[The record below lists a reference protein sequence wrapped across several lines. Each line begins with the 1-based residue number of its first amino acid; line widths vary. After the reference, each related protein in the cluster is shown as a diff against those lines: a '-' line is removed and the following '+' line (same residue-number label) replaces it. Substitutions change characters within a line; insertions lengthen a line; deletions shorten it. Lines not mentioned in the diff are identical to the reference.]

1 MSVTDTTVPTIS
13 VAELDATGT
22 YGRFVVEPLE
32 RGYGIT
38 LGNSLRRIL
47 LGSIPG
53 AAVTALKI
61 EGVLHEFSTVPGV
74 VEDTTD
80 IVLNL
85 KSLNVRLHTEE
96 AKTIRIEAK
105 GPGAIRAGDVIKDPD
120 LDVLNPDQVL
130 ATLTKGAK
138 LEMEITVE
146 RGRGYV
152 SADKLKHP
160 DAPIGLIPVDAM
172 FSPVRRVNYTIGDTR
187 VGQVTDYDRLEL
199 ELWTNGAV
207 SPEHAVATSA
217 GILTDHL
224 RLFMDLGGVSE
235 GATGTAHA
243 SSAEDRLREMPV
255 EELDLSVRSYNCL
268 KRAGINSVYELVQ
281 KDEDEIKK
289 VRNLGTKS
297 LDEVRAKLAQLGLG
311 FRQVEG

>member
-1 MSVTDTTVPTIS
+1 MSVTDTTVPTIA
-13 VAELDATGT
+13 VAELDNGGT

-53 AAVTALKI
+53 AAVTAVKI
-61 EGVLHEFSTVPGV
+61 EGVLHEFSTIPGV

-96 AKTIRIEAK
+96 PKTIRIEAK
-105 GPGAIRAGDVIKDPD
+105 GAGEVKAGDVIKDPD

-130 ATLTKGAK
+130 ATLTKGAN

-152 SADKLKHP
+152 GADKLKHP

-172 FSPVRRVNYTIGDTR
+172 FSPVRRVNYTISDTR

-207 SPEHAVATSA
+207 SPEQAVAISA
-217 GILTDHL
+217 GILTNHL
-224 RLFMDLGGVSE
+224 RLFVGLS
-235 GATGTAHA
+235 GTADTGA
-243 SSAEDRLREMPV
+243 GSAHTATVEDRIREMPV

-281 KDEDEIKK
+281 KDEEEIKK

-297 LDEVRAKLAQLGLG
+297 LDEVREKLEQMGLS
-311 FRQVEG
+311 FRKVEG

>member
-1 MSVTDTTVPTIS
+1 VSVTDTTVPTIA
-13 VAELDATGT
+13 VAELDNGGT

-53 AAVTALKI
+53 AAVTAVKI
-61 EGVLHEFSTVPGV
+61 EGVLHEFSTIPGV

-96 AKTIRIEAK
+96 PKTIRIEAK
-105 GPGAIRAGDVIKDPD
+105 GAGEVKAGDVIKDPD

-130 ATLTKGAK
+130 ATLTKGAN

-152 SADKLKHP
+152 GADKLKHP

-172 FSPVRRVNYTIGDTR
+172 FSPVRRVNYTISDTR

-207 SPEHAVATSA
+207 SPEQAVATSA
-217 GILTDHL
+217 GILTNHL
-224 RLFMDLGGVSE
+224 RLFVGLS
-235 GATGTAHA
+235 GTAETGA
-243 SSAEDRLREMPV
+243 GSAHTATVEDRIREMPV

-281 KDEDEIKK
+281 KDEEEIKK

-297 LDEVRAKLAQLGLG
+297 LDEVREKLEQMGLS
-311 FRQVEG
+311 FRKVEG